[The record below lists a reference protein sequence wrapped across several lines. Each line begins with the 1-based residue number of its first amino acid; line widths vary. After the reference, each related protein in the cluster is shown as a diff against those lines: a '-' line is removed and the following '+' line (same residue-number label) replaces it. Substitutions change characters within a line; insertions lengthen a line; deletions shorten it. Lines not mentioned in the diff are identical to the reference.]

1 MVKNII
7 IGQKSFVTKSI
18 LKYLKNP
25 IVFSANELT
34 KKKIQEQTH
43 NYKKINLV
51 FNNFYPSK
59 LLNDLNHNNYNE
71 LCNLSLSKISLL
83 FETIPS
89 SKINKIIYTS
99 SAAIYRLIGN
109 ISNQKSNQ

>member
-34 KKKIQEQTH
+34 KKKIQEQNR
-43 NYKKINLV
+43 NYKKIILILNNLIH
-51 FNNFYPSK
+51 FTYK
-59 LLNDLNHNNYNE
+59 GLN
-71 LCNLSLSKISLL
+71 K
-83 FETIPS
+83 
-89 SKINKIIYTS
+89 K
-99 SAAIYRLIGN
+99 
-109 ISNQKSNQ
+109 

>member
-1 MVKNII
+1 MVKNIF

-51 FNNFYPSK
+51 FKIFT
-59 LLNDLNHNNYNE
+59 HQNY
-71 LCNLSLSKISLL
+71 LMIL
-83 FETIPS
+83 
-89 SKINKIIYTS
+89 IIIIIMTC
-99 SAAIYRLIGN
+99 AIYLY
-109 ISNQKSNQ
+109 QKYHYYLKQYQVVK

>member
-59 LLNDLNHNNYNE
+59 LLNDLNHNNYND
-71 LCNLSLSKISLL
+71 LWA
-83 FETIPS
+83 
-89 SKINKIIYTS
+89 NKKIYT
-99 SAAIYRLIGN
+99 
-109 ISNQKSNQ
+109 